1 MDLHSVCTQPRD
13 FDFYKLLGC
22 DPSSSVE
29 QIATEFKQLARR
41 FHPDK
46 VEGSEEK
53 KEAEMFFVKL
63 EKARTVLLDPKMRE
77 LYDQWRGVG
86 MCVSFDDWV
95 SLQSRVLASMHWAVE
110 RHTPTLQE
118 ASGDSDQQVPSHRG
132 DQGHAFSGRGND
144 SDLLKEFRQGSA
156 SCSELVN
163 RFRKYGI

>member
-1 MDLHSVCTQPRD
+1 MDLHGVCTQPRD
-13 FDFYKLLGC
+13 VDYYKLLGC

-53 KEAEMFFVKL
+53 KEAERFFVKL
-63 EKARTVLLDPKMRE
+63 EKARTVLLDPRMRE

-95 SLQSRVLASMHWAVE
+95 ALQSRVHASMHWTVE
-110 RHTPTLQE
+110 KHTPSLQE
-118 ASGDSDQQVPSHRG
+118 TSEGDQHVPSHHG
-132 DQGHAFSGRGND
+132 NQGHTSLGKGD
-144 SDLLKEFRQGSA
+144 GSDPLKEFRQESA

-163 RFRKYGI
+163 RFRNYGI